1 MYATFDWNANN
12 MQVNMRIPREPLGAP
27 HWPWLGCPAL
37 VWFRTGG
44 GRTGLQGSRGHRAG
58 RKERLRNLCL

>member
-44 GRTGLQGSRGHRAG
+44 GEDRAAGVQGAQGWAEG
-58 RKERLRNLCL
+58 EA